1 MLIKRYISVWTTHDT
16 GNWSKQFDILHGRNN
31 PFGSEDASSDIVHV
45 FLPVGGYVKDSGVPV
60 SLRDVS
66 ENTVRKSDEE
76 ITEEGKKEKETFE
89 EKSTLLSQYVK
100 KNKCSQWEEKRLKA
114 PLIVCKLYISER
126 SKF

>member
-76 ITEEGKKEKETFE
+76 ITEEVKKEKETFE
-89 EKSTLLSQYVK
+89 EKSTLLSLLSKINVPNGK
-100 KNKCSQWEEKRLKA
+100 KNG
-114 PLIVCKLYISER
+114 
-126 SKF
+126 

>member
-1 MLIKRYISVWTTHDT
+1 M
-16 GNWSKQFDILHGRNN
+16 
-31 PFGSEDASSDIVHV
+31 HV

-66 ENTVRKSDEE
+66 ENTVTKSDEE

-89 EKSTLLSQYVK
+89 EKSTLLK
-100 KNKCSQWEEKRLKA
+100 L

>member
-1 MLIKRYISVWTTHDT
+1 M
-16 GNWSKQFDILHGRNN
+16 
-31 PFGSEDASSDIVHV
+31 
-45 FLPVGGYVKDSGVPV
+45 KDSGVPV

-100 KNKCSQWEEKRLKA
+100 KKMFPMGRKTAKTAINCL
-114 PLIVCKLYISER
+114 
-126 SKF
+126 

>member
-1 MLIKRYISVWTTHDT
+1 M
-16 GNWSKQFDILHGRNN
+16 
-31 PFGSEDASSDIVHV
+31 HV

-66 ENTVRKSDEE
+66 ENTVTKSDEE

-100 KNKCSQWEEKRLKA
+100 KNKCSQWEEKRLKL

-126 SKF
+126 GKF

>member
-1 MLIKRYISVWTTHDT
+1 M
-16 GNWSKQFDILHGRNN
+16 
-31 PFGSEDASSDIVHV
+31 HV

-100 KNKCSQWEEKRLKA
+100 KKKCSQWEEKRLKL